1 MTPKSPSWNRRRF
14 LGATIGGSTA
24 LALSPR
30 LAPASVLGANDRI
43 RIGVAGT
50 GGRARYLM
58 RLLKELP
65 GCEMVAVSD
74 VYEPRMLE
82 AAEIAGPP
90 RRSTPTTGASSTT
103 RTSTPSSWAARTTG
117 TSR

>member
-14 LGATIGGSTA
+14 LGATLGGGAA

-30 LAPASVLGANDRI
+30 LAPASALGANDRI
-43 RIGVAGT
+43 RVGVAGT
-50 GGRARYLM
+50 GGRARALM

-82 AAEIAGPP
+82 AAEIAGP
-90 RRSTPTTGASSTT
+90 A
-103 RTSTPSSWAARTTG
+103 AARHPD
-117 TSR
+117 